1 MKHPRMFLRD
11 NDSRKFS
18 REDLFAEVPAGSHY
32 SYYRF
37 CCWEIVIYFFAGKH
51 FHGSFRSQ
59 NYSREFSREDIFVE
73 DRKHAF
79 QNWFRKP
86 QNKNIFERIDPVDS
100 FTGTVH
106 GKLEDVNA
114 HGNCSGSQC
123 IGSNKWHIACSM
135 KCKIIFKRC
144 CGRFHPARKFCR
156 ADFEDIF

>member
-1 MKHPRMFLRD
+1 MFLRD

-32 SYYRF
+32 SYSQILSLGN
-37 CCWEIVIYFFAGKH
+37 CLIFFAGKH

-86 QNKNIFERIDPVDS
+86 QNKNIFKRIDPVGT

-114 HGNCSGSQC
+114 HGNLLGH
-123 IGSNKWHIACSM
+123 NV
-135 KCKIIFKRC
+135 
-144 CGRFHPARKFCR
+144 
-156 ADFEDIF
+156 

>member
-1 MKHPRMFLRD
+1 MIQGSVRGKTCSQKFPR
-11 NDSRKFS
+11 
-18 REDLFAEVPAGSHY
+18 EVIIHIH
-32 SYYRF
+32 RF
-37 CCWEIVIYFFAGKH
+37 CRWEIVFIFFAGKH

-86 QNKNIFERIDPVDS
+86 QNKNIFKRIDPVDS

-156 ADFEDIF
+156 ADFEYIF